1 MARRSRP
8 IHPGRNWRRSNLE
21 CARGTSSACLAPGAG
36 AIGSPPPNREVG
48 ADLAQLDVVIA
59 VAIRAGRQAER
70 ARIGEILKLPGAD
83 RFPRLA
89 ASIALAESVAVEQA
103 IEYLAVAESDVLAR
117 WQSTESPFPEST
129 ARVLH

>member
-1 MARRSRP
+1 MRARDLFGLFSARR
-8 IHPGRNWRRSNLE
+8 WRS
-21 CARGTSSACLAPGAG
+21 PQ
-36 AIGSPPPNREVG
+36 PPPNREVG
-48 ADLAQLDVVIA
+48 ADLAHPLDEVIA